1 LDRHPSAALDVSSAN
16 LQKAKEP
23 EGEGPRNDEGGKK
36 SRGRPK
42 GSRSKAREEEIQPAE
57 TAAEGVRKMLD
68 AKKLSS
74 KINYAN
80 LDSLFDGDEP
90 PPAKKTRSF
99 LLGPSLTPQ
108 DRGRS

>member
-1 LDRHPSAALDVSSAN
+1 M
-16 LQKAKEP
+16 QKKKET
-23 EGEGPRNDEGGKK
+23 EGGGAQDGEGGKK

-42 GSRSKAREEEIQPAE
+42 GSRTRAQEEEIAPAE

-80 LDSLFDGDEP
+80 LDSLFDGETLP
-90 PPAKKTRSF
+90 PPKVVAR
-99 LLGPSLTPQ
+99 
-108 DRGRS
+108 